1 MPTDVEVATV
11 VEVPAVTPEAG
22 VHVPNAQVTVHV
34 NVPAMKVMDPV
45 RKVDPVAMDPVGSM
59 HAVRDVG
66 AVHAVAAMTADAV
79 MTTAA
84 AMRARISSAGRESCN
99 ADNGRRDE
107 SEECRMFEHGL
118 RPFWLDVGHP
128 NIGRSIRASGSS
140 D

>member
-1 MPTDVEVATV
+1 MPAEVEVAAV
-11 VEVPAVTPEAG
+11 VPMPAVAPEAG
-22 VHVPNAQVTVHV
+22 VHVPDAQVTVHV

-45 RKVDPVAMDPVGSM
+45 RKVNPVAPVDPVGSM

-66 AVHAVAAMTADAV
+66 AMHARTATADAV
-79 MTTAA
+79 MAA
-84 AMRARISSAGRESCN
+84 AALRARISSAGRESCN
-99 ADNGRRDE
+99 ADHGRRDE
-107 SEECRMFEHGL
+107 SEKSRMFEHGR